1 MNITQDSQSLI
12 KRTSKTFIEKTLSLN
27 PSWNILDIGCGYG
40 ANKYAKTI
48 CDVQDLSKY
57 YPNKKFVK
65 LIEKKL
71 PFKDK
76 EFDFVIASHVME
88 HVEDV
93 EFFIKELERVSN
105 KGYIELPTKLEDN
118 LVFENK
124 KDHLWHMDFDDIEL
138 KLLISKKTQYFE
150 PILSVS
156 SIKKLNEIFR
166 KSFVLELFWENNIDY
181 VINMLANEEFEKISI
196 LNLLRKY
203 FSKRLRM
210 FFK

>member
-12 KRTSKTFIEKTLSLN
+12 KRTSKIFIEKTLLLK
-27 PSWNILDIGCGYG
+27 PDWNILDIGCGYG
-40 ANKYAKTI
+40 ANKYANTI

-76 EFDFVIASHVME
+76 EFDFVIASHVLE

-93 EFFIKELERVSN
+93 VFFIKELERVSN
-105 KGYIELPTKLEDN
+105 KGYIELPTMLEDN

-124 KDHLWHMDFDDIEL
+124 KDHLWHMDFDDVEL
-138 KLLISKKTQYFE
+138 KLLISKKNQYFE

-156 SIKKLNEIFR
+156 SIKKLNEVFR
-166 KSFVLELFWENNIDY
+166 KSFVLELFWENNINY
-181 VINMLANEEFEKISI
+181 VINTITNEKFEKISI
-196 LNLLRKY
+196 LSLLRKY